1 MGLAAD
7 AFGFESLFM
16 HCWRLRERV
25 LDIFEKTTG
34 GRVIFSV
41 VKVGGVVRDI
51 DDAQMAEHQAH
62 AGRHQG
68 RLPADRATRS

>member
-1 MGLAAD
+1 
-7 AFGFESLFM
+7 M

-41 VKVGGVVRDI
+41 VKPGGVHRDI
-51 DDAQMAEHQAH
+51 TPDQFDHIVHTLEGIKDEYAQIVKTF
-62 AGRHQG
+62 G
-68 RLPADRATRS
+68 